1 MLLSVFPRKLLSLFA
16 LACAFAFFIGCSDD
30 DDNPAGDDSDH
41 AEAFGCI
48 LIFGTDTLAT
58 ADTSA
63 VTGSI
68 SLSVNDTLG
77 PIEVWFLDENGEL
90 FRPEHDVAGPLDV
103 EEHELDIRVA
113 NSTIAVARLGHEIS
127 EELEWAFYL
136 DGLSAGATTLRV
148 VILHEGHDDFTSAL
162 FPLTVTP

>member
-30 DDNPAGDDSDH
+30 NDNPAGDDSDH

-48 LIFGTDTLAT
+48 LILGTDTLAT

-68 SLSVNDTLG
+68 TLSVNDTLG
-77 PIEVWFLDENGEL
+77 PVEVWFLNEDGEL
-90 FRPEHDVAGPLDV
+90 FRPEHEEAVPLDQ
-103 EEHELDIRVA
+103 EGHELDIRVG
-113 NSTIAVARLGHEIS
+113 NSTIASARLGHDIS

-136 DGLSAGATTLRV
+136 DGLSAGETTLRV
-148 VILHEGHDDFTSAL
+148 VILHEGHDDFTSAQ
-162 FPLTVTP
+162 FSLTVTL

>member
-1 MLLSVFPRKLLSLFA
+1 MINSVFARKLLSHLV
-16 LACAFAFFIGCSDD
+16 LACAFAFLIGCSNDN
-30 DDNPAGDDSDH
+30 DNPAGDDSGH
-41 AEAFGCI
+41 AEAFGCVLI
-48 LIFGTDTLAT
+48 LGADTLAT

-77 PIEVWFLDENGEL
+77 PLEVWFLNENGEI
-90 FRPEHDVAGPLDV
+90 FRPEHDGAGLPDV

-113 NSTIAVARLGHEIS
+113 NTTIADARLGHEIS

-136 DGLSAGATTLRV
+136 DGLSEGATTLRV
-148 VILHEGHDDFTSAL
+148 VILHEGHDDFTSAQ

>member
-1 MLLSVFPRKLLSLFA
+1 MINSVLARKLLSLFVF
-16 LACAFAFFIGCSDD
+16 ACAIALFIGCSND

-41 AEAFGCI
+41 AEAFGCVLI
-48 LIFGTDTLAT
+48 LGTDTLAT

-103 EEHELDIRVA
+103 EEHGLDIRVA
-113 NSTIAVARLGHEIS
+113 NTTIADARLGHEVS
-127 EELEWAFYL
+127 EDIEWAFYL
-136 DGLSAGATTLRV
+136 DGLSEGATTLRV